1 MTRAMTG
8 SGVGDLPRTY
18 LYVPGNAGA
27 KLAGALGRG
36 ADAVIV
42 DLEDA
47 VPLAEKD
54 GARDGVVT
62 WIRSLPADLGA
73 QVWVRVNA
81 GPLRDA
87 DVAALAGLPGLAGIA
102 LAKAESRADV
112 EAVAAQLSA
121 AGDETTLLM
130 PLVESAVAVLAVREI
145 ASGPRVH
152 QLQIG
157 EVDLAGDLGITPGDD
172 EVEMLT
178 TRTMVVLAS
187 VAAGIAPPVGPV
199 SRITADPDALRVS
212 TERVQRLGFI
222 GRACIHPAQVPV
234 VHEVFTPTVDEVDD
248 AQTVLRLLDEA
259 EAAGS
264 GVVLDGQGRLVDPAV
279 LAGAQRTLALAKR
292 AGH

>member
-1 MTRAMTG
+1 MT
-8 SGVGDLPRTY
+8 GVGDLPRTY
-18 LYVPGNAGA
+18 LYVPGNAGS

-47 VPLAEKD
+47 VPVAEKD
-54 GARDGVVT
+54 VARDAVVQ
-62 WIRSLPADLGA
+62 WITQLPDDLVTE
-73 QVWVRVNA
+73 VWVRVNA

-102 LAKAESRADV
+102 LAKAESRGDV
-112 EAVAAQLSA
+112 DAVAAQLEA
-121 AGDETTLLM
+121 AGDVTTRLM

-157 EVDLAGDLGITPGDD
+157 EVDLAGDTGVTPGED
-172 EVEMLT
+172 EIELLSM
-178 TRTMVVLAS
+178 RMMVVLAS

-199 SRITADPDALRVS
+199 SRITADPEALRRS

-222 GRACIHPAQVPV
+222 GRACIHPAQIRV
-234 VHEVFTPTVDEVDD
+234 VHEVFTPTADEVDE
-248 AQTVLRLLDEA
+248 ARTVLRLLDEA
-259 EAAGS
+259 EGAGS
-264 GVVLDGQGRLVDPAV
+264 GVVLDEQGRLVDPAV
-279 LAGAQRTLALAKR
+279 LAGAQRTLALASR
-292 AGH
+292 ADH

>member
-1 MTRAMTG
+1 MTRSSG
-8 SGVGDLPRTY
+8 EGVGDLPRSY
-18 LYVPGNAGA
+18 LYVPGNAGS

-54 GARDGVVT
+54 VARDAVVA
-62 WIRSLPADLGA
+62 WIGTLPADLA
-73 QVWVRVNA
+73 TEVWVRVNA

-87 DVAALAGLPGLAGIA
+87 DVAALAGLPGLTGLA

-121 AGDETTLLM
+121 AGDETTRLM
-130 PLVESAVAVLAVREI
+130 PLVESAVAVLGVREI

-152 QLQIG
+152 QMQIG
-157 EVDLAGDLGITPGDD
+157 EVDLAGDTGITPGED
-172 EVEMLT
+172 EVELLSM
-178 TRTMVVLAS
+178 RTMVVLAS

-212 TERVQRLGFI
+212 TERVQRLGFV
-222 GRACIHPAQVPV
+222 GRACIHPAQVAV
-234 VHEVFTPTVDEVDD
+234 VHEVFTPTTDEVDE
-248 AQTVLRLLDEA
+248 ARTVLRLLEEA

-264 GVVLDGQGRLVDPAV
+264 GVVLDPQGRLVDPAV
-279 LAGAQRTLALAKR
+279 LAGAQRTLALADR
-292 AGH
+292 AAR